1 MRYDSR
7 DTRYAIR
14 NTNIISTHNKGETEK
29 MKQYQYEIIVVGAG
43 HAGCEAALA
52 AARIGAKTLLITSNI
67 ENIALM
73 PCNPSIGGPGKGH
86 VAREID
92 ALGGELAKNTDKT
105 TIHIRMLNTSK
116 GPAMW
121 ALRAQVDKKRYSQ
134 EMTHTIQTQEN
145 LDLKQEMVSELIVN
159 NHQIQGVIVQSGLK
173 LFSPTVILTTGTFL
187 NGLIYIG
194 KTIYSA
200 GRAGELASISLGEN
214 LKSLGLKIGRLNTCT
229 PPRIDRR
236 TIDFSQMEEQK
247 SVDIPLAFS
256 FESEGNT
263 YKDFSVFLTRTNQKT
278 HQIIQNNIHRVP
290 LSNGTIQS
298 AAIRYCPSVEDK
310 VLRFPEKESHQI
322 FLEPEGYNTEE
333 IYLQGFFTSL
343 PADTQDE
350 AIRTIKGLE
359 NSKVIRYGYAI
370 EYDMVY
376 PNQLKYSLETKKIKG
391 LFLAGQIN
399 GTSGY
404 EEAAEQGLLA
414 GINAVQLI
422 KDKEPLI
429 LDRSEAY
436 IAVEID
442 DLVTKSVT
450 EPYRLRTGLAE
461 YRLLLRQ
468 DNADLRL
475 TPYGYKIG
483 LISEQRYKKFL
494 EKKSLIEKEKE
505 RLKKVIIYPTKE
517 VRKLVDK
524 LQTAPLSKAINLTTL
539 LTRPELTYNRTASI
553 DPDRPELPTEV
564 IEQVEI
570 QIKYAGYIKRQ
581 KSQVKKYKKLENYKI
596 PKDIDYFQI
605 HGISHEGRERFS
617 EVKPLSLG
625 QAKRIPGIT
634 PADITALM
642 INIEKMKRIKSA

>member
-1 MRYDSR
+1 
-7 DTRYAIR
+7 
-14 NTNIISTHNKGETEK
+14 
-29 MKQYQYEIIVVGAG
+29 MKHYQYDVIVVGGG

-52 AARIGAKTLLITSNI
+52 SSRIGAKTLLITSNLD
-67 ENIALM
+67 NIALM

-92 ALGGELAKNTDKT
+92 ALGGEMAKNTDKA

-121 ALRAQVDKKRYSQ
+121 ALRAQVDKKLYAQ
-134 EMTHTIQTQEN
+134 EMIHILQIQEN
-145 LDLKQEMVSELIVN
+145 LDLKQEMVTKLIVN
-159 NHQIQGVIVQSGLK
+159 NSQVKGVIVKSSLE
-173 LFSPTVILTTGTFL
+173 FYSPTVILTTGTFL

-194 KTIYSA
+194 KTIFSA
-200 GRAGELASISLGEN
+200 GRAGEIASVSLARN
-214 LKSLGLKIGRLNTCT
+214 LKDLGFKIGRLNTST

-236 TIDFSQMEEQK
+236 TVDFSQMEEQK
-247 SVDIPLAFS
+247 SADVPLAFS
-256 FESEGNT
+256 FENEGKIYQN
-263 YKDFSVFLTRTNQKT
+263 FSIFMTRTNQKT
-278 HQIIQNNIHRVP
+278 HEVIQNNIDRIP

-310 VLRFPEKESHQI
+310 VIRFPEKTSHQI

-343 PADTQDE
+343 PADAQQD
-350 AIRTIKGLE
+350 ALHTIKGLE
-359 NSKVIRYGYAI
+359 KCKIIRYGYAI
-370 EYDMVY
+370 EYDIIY
-376 PNQLKYSLETKKIKG
+376 PNQLKYSLETKRIKG

-404 EEAAEQGLLA
+404 EEAAEQGLIA

-422 KDKEPLI
+422 SGKEPLI

-442 DLVTKSVT
+442 DLVTKSVA

-475 TPYGYKIG
+475 TPYGYKLG
-483 LISEQRYKKFL
+483 LISEQRYQNFLKKK
-494 EKKSLIEKEKE
+494 ELIEKEKE
-505 RLKKVIIYPTKE
+505 RLREVIIYPTEK
-517 VRKLVDK
+517 VNNLLSKLH
-524 LQTAPLSKAINLTTL
+524 TAPLSKAINLATL
-539 LTRPELTYNRTASI
+539 LTRPEVTYSQTFSL
-553 DPDRPELPTEV
+553 DPNRPELPTEV
-564 IEQVEI
+564 TEQVEI

-581 KSQVKKYKKLENYKI
+581 EIQVKRFKKLENYKI
-596 PKDIDYFQI
+596 PKDIDYFKL
-605 HGISHEGRERFS
+605 HGISHEGKERFS
-617 EVKPLSLG
+617 EIQPISLG

-642 INIEKMKRIKSA
+642 INIEKMKKQQSV

>member
-1 MRYDSR
+1 
-7 DTRYAIR
+7 
-14 NTNIISTHNKGETEK
+14 
-29 MKQYQYEIIVVGAG
+29 MKQYQYDVIVVGAG

-52 AARIGAKTLLITSNI
+52 AARMGAHTLLLTSNI
-67 ENIALM
+67 DNIALM

-92 ALGGELAKNTDKT
+92 ALGGEMAKNTDKS

-121 ALRAQVDKKRYSQ
+121 ALRAQIDKRLYTQ
-134 EMTHTIQTQEN
+134 EMIHTLQTQEN
-145 LDLKQEMVSELIVN
+145 LDLKQEMVIKLIVN
-159 NHQIQGVIVQSGLK
+159 NFKVEGVIVKSGLE
-173 LFSPTVILTTGTFL
+173 FSSPTVILTTGTFL
-187 NGLIYIG
+187 NGKIYIG
-194 KTIYSA
+194 KTTHSA
-200 GRAGELASISLGEN
+200 GRAGELASIGLAEN
-214 LKSLGLKIGRLNTCT
+214 LKDLGFRIGRLNTCT

-236 TIDFSQMEEQK
+236 TVDFPKMEEQK
-247 SVDIPLAFS
+247 SADIPLAFS
-256 FESEGNT
+256 FENEGKI
-263 YKDFSVFLTRTNQKT
+263 YKDFSVFMTRTNQKT

-298 AAIRYCPSVEDK
+298 AAIRYCPSVEEK
-310 VLRFPEKESHQI
+310 IIRFPQKESHQI

-343 PADTQDE
+343 PADAQQE
-350 AIRTIKGLE
+350 ALHTIKGLE
-359 NSKVIRYGYAI
+359 NCKIIRYGYAI
-370 EYDMVY
+370 EYDIIY
-376 PNQLKYSLETKKIKG
+376 PNQLKYSLETKMIRG

-422 KDKEPLI
+422 AGKDPLI

-475 TPYGYKIG
+475 TPYGYKVG
-483 LISEQRYKKFL
+483 LIPEQRYQKFL
-494 EKKSLIEKEKE
+494 KKKELIEKEKE
-505 RLKKVIIYPTKE
+505 RLKEVIIHPTEK
-517 VRKLVDK
+517 VNNL
-524 LQTAPLSKAINLTTL
+524 LSRLHTNLLSEATNLATL
-539 LTRPELTYNRTASI
+539 LTRPEVTYNQTDSI
-553 DPDRPELPTEV
+553 DPNRPKLPIEV
-564 IEQVEI
+564 VEQVEI
-570 QIKYAGYIKRQ
+570 QIKYDGYIKRQ
-581 KSQVKKYKKLENYKI
+581 KVQVKRFKKLENYKI
-596 PKDIDYFQI
+596 PQDIDYFNM

-617 EVKPLSLG
+617 EVQPISLG

-634 PADITALM
+634 PSDITALM
-642 INIEKMKRIKSA
+642 INIEKMKRTKK

>member
-1 MRYDSR
+1 V
-7 DTRYAIR
+7 
-14 NTNIISTHNKGETEK
+14 
-29 MKQYQYEIIVVGAG
+29 KQYQYEVIVVGAG

-52 AARIGAKTLLITSNI
+52 AARMGAKTLLITSNI

-92 ALGGELAKNTDKT
+92 ALGGEMAKNTDKA

-134 EMTHTIQTQEN
+134 EMTYTIQTQKN
-145 LDLKQEMVSELIVN
+145 LDLKQEMVTGLMVN
-159 NHQIQGVIVQSGLK
+159 NRQIEGVIVQSDLK
-173 LFSPTVILTTGTFL
+173 FFSPTVILTTGTFL

-194 KTIYSA
+194 ETIYPA

-214 LKSLGLKIGRLNTCT
+214 LKSFGLKIGRLNTCT

-236 TIDFSQMEEQK
+236 AIDFSQMEEQK
-247 SVDIPLAFS
+247 SVDVPLAFS
-256 FESEGNT
+256 FESEGKI

-278 HQIIQNNIHRVP
+278 HQIIQKNIHRIP

-298 AAIRYCPSVEDK
+298 AAIRYCPAVEDK

-343 PADTQDE
+343 PADAQDE
-350 AIRTIKGLE
+350 AIQTIKGLE
-359 NSKVIRYGYAI
+359 NCKVIRYGYAI

-376 PNQLKYSLETKKIKG
+376 PNQLKYSLEAKAIKG

-414 GINAVQLI
+414 GINAVQLTRG
-422 KDKEPLI
+422 KKPLV

-475 TPYGYKIG
+475 TPYGYKLG
-483 LISEQRYKKFL
+483 LISEQRYEKFL

-505 RLKKVIIYPTKE
+505 RLKKIIIYPTKE
-517 VRKLVDK
+517 VSKLVDK

-553 DPDRPELPTEV
+553 DHNRPELPAEV

-581 KSQVKKYKKLENYKI
+581 KTQVKKYKKLENYKI
-596 PKDIDYFQI
+596 PKDIDYFKI

-642 INIEKMKRIKSA
+642 INIEKIKRIKKRMAQHYV

>member
-1 MRYDSR
+1 V
-7 DTRYAIR
+7 
-14 NTNIISTHNKGETEK
+14 KK
-29 MKQYQYEIIVVGAG
+29 YQYDVIVVGAG

-52 AARIGAKTLLITSNI
+52 AAKIGAKTLLVTSNLD
-67 ENIALM
+67 NIALM

-92 ALGGELAKNTDKT
+92 ALGGEMAKNTDKA

-121 ALRAQVDKKRYSQ
+121 ALRAQVDKKLYTQ
-134 EMTHTIQTQEN
+134 EMIHTLQIQEN
-145 LDLKQEMVSELIVN
+145 LDLKQEMVTELIIN
-159 NHQIQGVIVQSGLK
+159 NQQIEGVIVKSGLK
-173 LFSPTVILTTGTFL
+173 FSSPAVILATGTFL
-187 NGLIYIG
+187 NGKIYIG
-194 KTIYSA
+194 KTTYSA
-200 GRAGELASISLGEN
+200 GRGSELASINLAEN
-214 LKSLGLKIGRLNTCT
+214 LKELGFKIGRLNTCT

-236 TIDFSQMEEQK
+236 TVDFSSMEEQK
-247 SVDIPLAFS
+247 SADIPLAFS
-256 FESEGNT
+256 FENKGKI

-278 HQIIQNNIHRVP
+278 HQLIHNNIHRVP

-310 VLRFPEKESHQI
+310 IIRFPQKESHQI
-322 FLEPEGYNTEE
+322 FLEPEGYHTKE

-343 PADTQDE
+343 PADAQQE
-350 AIRTIKGLE
+350 ALNTIRGLE
-359 NSKVIRYGYAI
+359 NCEIIRYGYAI
-370 EYDMVY
+370 EYDIIY
-376 PNQLKYSLETKKIKG
+376 PNQLKHSLETKMIRG
-391 LFLAGQIN
+391 LFLTGQIN

-422 KDKEPLI
+422 AGKNPLI

-483 LISEQRYKKFL
+483 LISEPRYKKFL
-494 EKKSLIEKEKE
+494 KKKQLIEKEKE
-505 RLKKVIIYPTKE
+505 RLKKVIIHPTQE
-517 VRKLVDK
+517 VNNLLSNLK
-524 LQTAPLSKAINLTTL
+524 TAPLLEVTNLANL
-539 LTRPELTYNRTASI
+539 LTRPEVTYQQTVSI
-553 DPDRPELPTEV
+553 DPQRSKLPTAV
-564 IEQVEI
+564 TEQVEI

-581 KSQVKKYKKLENYKI
+581 KTQVKIFKKLENYKI
-596 PKDIDYFQI
+596 PKGIDYFKI

-617 EVKPLSLG
+617 EIQPISLG

-642 INIEKMKRIKSA
+642 INIEKMKRVNK

>member
-1 MRYDSR
+1 VKR
-7 DTRYAIR
+7 
-14 NTNIISTHNKGETEK
+14 
-29 MKQYQYEIIVVGAG
+29 YQYDVIVVGGG

-52 AARIGAKTLLITSNI
+52 TARMGARTLLITSNI
-67 ENIALM
+67 DNIALM

-92 ALGGELAKNTDKT
+92 ALGGEMAKNTDKA

-121 ALRAQVDKKRYSQ
+121 ALRAQIDKKLYTQ
-134 EMTHTIQTQEN
+134 EMIHTLQTQEN
-145 LDLKQEMVSELIVN
+145 LDLKQEMTTKLIIN
-159 NHQIQGVIVQSGLK
+159 NNQVEGVVVKSGLE
-173 LFSPTVILTTGTFL
+173 FSSPTVILTTGTFL

-200 GRAGELASISLGEN
+200 GRAGELASISLAEN
-214 LKSLGLKIGRLNTCT
+214 LKELSFKMGRLNTCT
-229 PPRIDRR
+229 PPRVDKR
-236 TIDFSQMEEQK
+236 TVDFSKMEEQK
-247 SVDIPLAFS
+247 SADIPLAFS
-256 FESEGNT
+256 FENEGKI
-263 YKDFSVFLTRTNQKT
+263 YKDFSVFMTRTNQKT
-278 HQIIQNNIHRVP
+278 HQVIQNNIHRVP

-298 AAIRYCPSVEDK
+298 VAIRYCPSVEDK
-310 VLRFPEKESHQI
+310 IIRFPEKESHQI
-322 FLEPEGYNTEE
+322 FLEPEGYNIEE

-343 PADTQDE
+343 PADAQQE
-350 AIRTIKGLE
+350 ALHTIKGLE
-359 NSKVIRYGYAI
+359 NCKIIRYGYAI
-370 EYDMVY
+370 EYDIIY
-376 PNQLKYSLETKKIKG
+376 PNQLKYSLETKMIKG

-404 EEAAEQGLLA
+404 EEVAEQGLLA

-422 KDKEPLI
+422 TGKDPLI

-475 TPYGYKIG
+475 ISYGYKVG
-483 LISEQRYKKFL
+483 LITEQRYKKFL
-494 EKKSLIEKEKE
+494 KKKELIEKEKE
-505 RLKKVIIYPTKE
+505 RLRGVIIHPTEK
-517 VRKLVDK
+517 VNNLLNKLH
-524 LQTAPLSKAINLTTL
+524 TTPLSEATNLAIL
-539 LTRPELTYNRTASI
+539 LTRPEITYNQTTSI
-553 DPDRPELPTEV
+553 DTNRPELPAEV

-581 KSQVKKYKKLENYKI
+581 EIQVKRFKKLENYKI
-596 PKDIDYFQI
+596 PQDIDYLSI

-617 EVKPLSLG
+617 EVQPISLG

-634 PADITALM
+634 PSDITALM
-642 INIEKMKRIKSA
+642 INIEKMKRAKKLSN

>member
-1 MRYDSR
+1 V
-7 DTRYAIR
+7 
-14 NTNIISTHNKGETEK
+14 
-29 MKQYQYEIIVVGAG
+29 KQYQYEVIVVGAG
-43 HAGCEAALA
+43 HAGSEAALA
-52 AARIGAKTLLITSNI
+52 AARMGAKTLLITSNI

-92 ALGGELAKNTDKT
+92 ALGGELAKNTDKA

-134 EMTHTIQTQEN
+134 EMTHTIQTQKN
-145 LDLKQEMVSELIVN
+145 LDLKQEMVTGLIVN
-159 NHQIQGVIVQSGLK
+159 NRQIEGVIVQSGLK
-173 LFSPTVILTTGTFL
+173 FFSPTVILTTGTFL

-194 KTIYSA
+194 ETIYPA

-247 SVDIPLAFS
+247 SVDVPLAFS
-256 FESEGNT
+256 FESEGKI

-298 AAIRYCPSVEDK
+298 SAIRYCPAVEDK

-343 PADTQDE
+343 PADAQDK

-359 NSKVIRYGYAI
+359 NCKVIRYGYAI

-391 LFLAGQIN
+391 LFLSGQIN

-422 KDKEPLI
+422 DGKEPLI

-483 LISEQRYKKFL
+483 LISEKRYEKFL

-517 VRKLVDK
+517 VSKLVDK
-524 LQTAPLSKAINLTTL
+524 LQTAPLSKTINLTTL

-553 DPDRPELPTEV
+553 DPNRPELPAEV

-581 KSQVKKYKKLENYKI
+581 KTQVKKYKKLENYKI
-596 PKDIDYFQI
+596 PKDIDYFKI

-642 INIEKMKRIKSA
+642 INIEKIKRTK

>member
-1 MRYDSR
+1 
-7 DTRYAIR
+7 
-14 NTNIISTHNKGETEK
+14 
-29 MKQYQYEIIVVGAG
+29 MKKYQYDVIVVGAG

-52 AARIGAKTLLITSNI
+52 AAKIGAKTLLVTSNLD
-67 ENIALM
+67 NIALM

-92 ALGGELAKNTDKT
+92 ALGGEMAKNTDKA

-121 ALRAQVDKKRYSQ
+121 ALRAQVDKKLYIQ
-134 EMTHTIQTQEN
+134 EMIHTLQNQEN
-145 LDLKQEMVSELIVN
+145 LDLKQEMVTELIIN
-159 NHQIQGVIVQSGLK
+159 NQQIEGVIVKSGLK
-173 LFSPTVILTTGTFL
+173 FSSPAVILATGTFL
-187 NGLIYIG
+187 NGKIYIG

-200 GRAGELASISLGEN
+200 GRGGELASINLAESLKE
-214 LKSLGLKIGRLNTCT
+214 LGFKIGRLNTCT

-236 TIDFSQMEEQK
+236 TVDFSSMKEQK
-247 SVDIPLAFS
+247 SADIPLAFS
-256 FESEGNT
+256 FENKGKI

-278 HQIIQNNIHRVP
+278 HQVIHNNIHRVP

-310 VLRFPEKESHQI
+310 IIRFPQKESHQI
-322 FLEPEGYNTEE
+322 FLEPEGYHTEE

-343 PADTQDE
+343 PADAQQE
-350 AIRTIKGLE
+350 ALNTIRGLE
-359 NSKVIRYGYAI
+359 NCEIIRYGYAI
-370 EYDMVY
+370 EYDIIY
-376 PNQLKYSLETKKIKG
+376 PNQLKYSLETKMIRG

-404 EEAAEQGLLA
+404 EEAAEQGLMA

-422 KDKEPLI
+422 AGKNPLI

-442 DLVTKSVT
+442 DLVTKSIT

-483 LISEQRYKKFL
+483 LISEPRYKKFL
-494 EKKSLIEKEKE
+494 KKKQLIEKEKE
-505 RLKKVIIYPTKE
+505 RLKKVIIHPTQE
-517 VRKLVDK
+517 VNNLLSN
-524 LQTAPLSKAINLTTL
+524 LQTTPLLQVTNLANL
-539 LTRPELTYNRTASI
+539 LTRPEVTYQQTFSI
-553 DPDRPELPTEV
+553 DPQRSKLPTAV
-564 IEQVEI
+564 TEQVEI

-581 KSQVKKYKKLENYKI
+581 KTQVKIFKKLENYKI
-596 PKDIDYFQI
+596 PKGIDYFKI

-617 EVKPLSLG
+617 EIQPISLG

-642 INIEKMKRIKSA
+642 INIEKMKRVNK

>member
-1 MRYDSR
+1 
-7 DTRYAIR
+7 
-14 NTNIISTHNKGETEK
+14 
-29 MKQYQYEIIVVGAG
+29 MKHYQYDVIVVGGG

-52 AARIGAKTLLITSNI
+52 SSRIGAKTLLITSNLD
-67 ENIALM
+67 NIALM

-92 ALGGELAKNTDKT
+92 ALGGEMAKNTDKA

-121 ALRAQVDKKRYSQ
+121 ALRAQVDKKLYAQ
-134 EMTHTIQTQEN
+134 EMIHILQIQEN
-145 LDLKQEMVSELIVN
+145 LDLKQEMVTKLIVN
-159 NHQIQGVIVQSGLK
+159 NSQVKGVIVKSSLE
-173 LFSPTVILTTGTFL
+173 FYSPTVILTTGTFL

-194 KTIYSA
+194 KTIFSA
-200 GRAGELASISLGEN
+200 GRAGEIASVSLARN
-214 LKSLGLKIGRLNTCT
+214 LKDLGFKIGRLNTST

-236 TIDFSQMEEQK
+236 TVDFSQMEEQK
-247 SVDIPLAFS
+247 SADVPLAFS
-256 FESEGNT
+256 FENEGKIYQN
-263 YKDFSVFLTRTNQKT
+263 FSIFMTRTNQKT
-278 HQIIQNNIHRVP
+278 HEVIQNNINRIP

-310 VLRFPEKESHQI
+310 VIRFPEKTSHQI

-343 PADTQDE
+343 PADAQQD
-350 AIRTIKGLE
+350 ALHTIKGLE
-359 NSKVIRYGYAI
+359 KCKIIRYGYAI
-370 EYDMVY
+370 EYDIIY
-376 PNQLKYSLETKKIKG
+376 PNQLKYSLETKRIKG

-404 EEAAEQGLLA
+404 EEAAEQGLIA

-422 KDKEPLI
+422 SGKEPLI

-442 DLVTKSVT
+442 DLVTKSVA

-475 TPYGYKIG
+475 TPYGYKLG
-483 LISEQRYKKFL
+483 LISEQRYQNFLKKK
-494 EKKSLIEKEKE
+494 ELIEKEKE
-505 RLKKVIIYPTKE
+505 RLREVIIYPTEK
-517 VRKLVDK
+517 VNNLLSKLH
-524 LQTAPLSKAINLTTL
+524 TAPLSKAINLATL
-539 LTRPELTYNRTASI
+539 LTRPEVTYSQTFSL
-553 DPDRPELPTEV
+553 DPNRPELPTEV
-564 IEQVEI
+564 TEQVEI

-581 KSQVKKYKKLENYKI
+581 EIQVKRFKKLENYKI
-596 PKDIDYFQI
+596 PKDIDYFKL
-605 HGISHEGRERFS
+605 HGISHEGKERFS
-617 EVKPLSLG
+617 EIQPISLG

-642 INIEKMKRIKSA
+642 INIEKIKKTKKWDDR

>member
-1 MRYDSR
+1 V
-7 DTRYAIR
+7 
-14 NTNIISTHNKGETEK
+14 
-29 MKQYQYEIIVVGAG
+29 KQYQYDVIVVGAG

-52 AARIGAKTLLITSNI
+52 AARMGAHTLLLTSNI
-67 ENIALM
+67 DNIALM

-92 ALGGELAKNTDKT
+92 ALGGEMAKNTDKS

-121 ALRAQVDKKRYSQ
+121 ALRAQIDKRLYTQ
-134 EMTHTIQTQEN
+134 EMIHTLQTQEN
-145 LDLKQEMVSELIVN
+145 LDLKQEMVIKLIVN
-159 NHQIQGVIVQSGLK
+159 NFKVEGVIVKSGLE
-173 LFSPTVILTTGTFL
+173 FSSPTVILTTGTFL
-187 NGLIYIG
+187 NGKIYIG
-194 KTIYSA
+194 KTTHSA
-200 GRAGELASISLGEN
+200 GRAGELASIGLAEN
-214 LKSLGLKIGRLNTCT
+214 LKDLGFKIGRLNTCT

-236 TIDFSQMEEQK
+236 TVDFPKMEEQK
-247 SVDIPLAFS
+247 SADIPLAFS
-256 FESEGNT
+256 FENEGKI
-263 YKDFSVFLTRTNQKT
+263 YKDFSVFMTRTNQKT

-310 VLRFPEKESHQI
+310 IIRFPQKESHQI

-343 PADTQDE
+343 PADAQQE
-350 AIRTIKGLE
+350 ALHTIKGLE
-359 NSKVIRYGYAI
+359 NCKIIRYGYAI
-370 EYDMVY
+370 EYDIIY
-376 PNQLKYSLETKKIKG
+376 PNQLKYSLETKMIRG

-422 KDKEPLI
+422 TGKDPLI

-475 TPYGYKIG
+475 IPYGYKVG
-483 LISEQRYKKFL
+483 LIPEQRYQKFL
-494 EKKSLIEKEKE
+494 KKKELFEKEKE
-505 RLKKVIIYPTKE
+505 RLRGVIIHPTEK
-517 VRKLVDK
+517 VNNLLNKLH
-524 LQTAPLSKAINLTTL
+524 TTTLSEATNLATL
-539 LTRPELTYNRTASI
+539 LTRPEVTYNQTASI
-553 DPDRPELPTEV
+553 DPNRPKLPIEV
-564 IEQVEI
+564 VEQVEI
-570 QIKYAGYIKRQ
+570 QIKYDGYIKRQ
-581 KSQVKKYKKLENYKI
+581 KVQVKRLKKLENYKI
-596 PKDIDYFQI
+596 PQDIDYFNM

-617 EVKPLSLG
+617 EVQPISLG

-634 PADITALM
+634 PSDITALM
-642 INIEKMKRIKSA
+642 INIEKMKRTKK

>member
-1 MRYDSR
+1 
-7 DTRYAIR
+7 
-14 NTNIISTHNKGETEK
+14 
-29 MKQYQYEIIVVGAG
+29 MKQYKYEVIVVGAG

-92 ALGGELAKNTDKT
+92 ALGGELAKNTDKA

-134 EMTHTIQTQEN
+134 KMTHTIQAQKN
-145 LDLKQEMVSELIVN
+145 LDLKQEMVTGLIVN
-159 NHQIQGVIVQSGLK
+159 NRQIEGVIVQSGLK
-173 LFSPTVILTTGTFL
+173 FFSPTVILTTGTFL

-194 KTIYSA
+194 ETIYPA

-214 LKSLGLKIGRLNTCT
+214 LKSFGLKIGRLNTCT

-236 TIDFSQMEEQK
+236 TIDFSQIEEQK
-247 SVDIPLAFS
+247 SVDVPLAFS
-256 FESEGNT
+256 FESEGKI

-278 HQIIQNNIHRVP
+278 HQVIQNNIHRVP

-298 AAIRYCPSVEDK
+298 AAIRYCPAVEDK

-343 PADTQDE
+343 PADAQDK

-359 NSKVIRYGYAI
+359 NCKVIRYGYAI

-422 KDKEPLI
+422 DGKEPLI

-483 LISEQRYKKFL
+483 LISEQRYEKFL

-517 VRKLVDK
+517 VSKLVDK
-524 LQTAPLSKAINLTTL
+524 LQTAPLSKVINLTTL

-553 DPDRPELPTEV
+553 DPNRPDLPAEV

-581 KSQVKKYKKLENYKI
+581 KTQVKRYKKLENYKI
-596 PKDIDYFQI
+596 PKDIDYFKI

-617 EVKPLSLG
+617 EVEPLSLG

-642 INIEKMKRIKSA
+642 INIEKIKRTTKLIARH

>member
-1 MRYDSR
+1 V
-7 DTRYAIR
+7 
-14 NTNIISTHNKGETEK
+14 
-29 MKQYQYEIIVVGAG
+29 KQYKYEVIVVGAG

-52 AARIGAKTLLITSNI
+52 AARMGAKTLLITSNI

-92 ALGGELAKNTDKT
+92 ALGGELAKNTDKA
-105 TIHIRMLNTSK
+105 TIHIRILNTSK

-134 EMTHTIQTQEN
+134 EMTHTIQTQKN
-145 LDLKQEMVSELIVN
+145 LDLKQEMVTGLIVN
-159 NHQIQGVIVQSGLK
+159 NRQIEGVIVQSGLK
-173 LFSPTVILTTGTFL
+173 FFSPTVILTTGTFL

-194 KTIYSA
+194 ETIYPA

-236 TIDFSQMEEQK
+236 TINFSQMEEQK
-247 SVDIPLAFS
+247 SVDVPLAFS
-256 FESEGNT
+256 FESEGKI

-298 AAIRYCPSVEDK
+298 AAIRYCPAVEDK

-343 PADTQDE
+343 PADAQDK

-359 NSKVIRYGYAI
+359 NCKVIRYGYAI

-391 LFLAGQIN
+391 LFLSGQIN

-422 KDKEPLI
+422 DGKEPLI

-483 LISEQRYKKFL
+483 LISEQRYEKFL

-517 VRKLVDK
+517 VSKLVDK
-524 LQTAPLSKAINLTTL
+524 LQTAPLSKTINLTTL
-539 LTRPELTYNRTASI
+539 LTRPELTYNRIASI
-553 DPDRPELPTEV
+553 DPNRPELPAEV

-581 KSQVKKYKKLENYKI
+581 KTQVKKYKKLENYKI
-596 PKDIDYFQI
+596 PKDIDYFKI

-642 INIEKMKRIKSA
+642 INIEKIKRTK

>member
-1 MRYDSR
+1 VK
-7 DTRYAIR
+7 
-14 NTNIISTHNKGETEK
+14 H
-29 MKQYQYEIIVVGAG
+29 YQYDVIVVGGG

-52 AARIGAKTLLITSNI
+52 SSRIGAKTLLITSNLD
-67 ENIALM
+67 NIALM

-92 ALGGELAKNTDKT
+92 ALGGEMAKNTDKA

-121 ALRAQVDKKRYSQ
+121 ALRAQVDKKLYAQ
-134 EMTHTIQTQEN
+134 EMIHILQIQEN
-145 LDLKQEMVSELIVN
+145 LDLKQEMVTKLIVN
-159 NHQIQGVIVQSGLK
+159 NSQVKGVIVKSSLE
-173 LFSPTVILTTGTFL
+173 FYSPTVILTTGTFL

-194 KTIYSA
+194 KTIFSA
-200 GRAGELASISLGEN
+200 GRAGEIASVSLARN
-214 LKSLGLKIGRLNTCT
+214 LKDLGFKIGRLNTST

-236 TIDFSQMEEQK
+236 TVDFSQMEEQK
-247 SVDIPLAFS
+247 SADVPLAFS
-256 FESEGNT
+256 FENEGKIYQN
-263 YKDFSVFLTRTNQKT
+263 FSIFMTRTNQKT
-278 HQIIQNNIHRVP
+278 HEVIQNNIDRIP

-310 VLRFPEKESHQI
+310 VIRFPEKTSHQI

-343 PADTQDE
+343 PADAQQD
-350 AIRTIKGLE
+350 ALHTIKGLE
-359 NSKVIRYGYAI
+359 KCKIIRYGYAI
-370 EYDMVY
+370 EYDIIY
-376 PNQLKYSLETKKIKG
+376 PNQLKYSLETKRIKG

-404 EEAAEQGLLA
+404 EEAAEQGLIA

-422 KDKEPLI
+422 SGKEPLI

-442 DLVTKSVT
+442 DLVTKSVA

-475 TPYGYKIG
+475 TPYGYKLG
-483 LISEQRYKKFL
+483 LISEQRYQNFLKKK
-494 EKKSLIEKEKE
+494 ELIEKEKE
-505 RLKKVIIYPTKE
+505 RLREVIIYPTEK
-517 VRKLVDK
+517 VNNLLSKLH
-524 LQTAPLSKAINLTTL
+524 TAPLSKAINLATL
-539 LTRPELTYNRTASI
+539 LTRPEVTYSQTFSL
-553 DPDRPELPTEV
+553 DPNRPELPTEV
-564 IEQVEI
+564 TEQVEI

-581 KSQVKKYKKLENYKI
+581 EIQVKRFKKLENYKI
-596 PKDIDYFQI
+596 PKDIDYFKL
-605 HGISHEGRERFS
+605 HGISHEGKERFS
-617 EVKPLSLG
+617 EIQPISLG

-642 INIEKMKRIKSA
+642 INIEKMKKQQSV

>member
-1 MRYDSR
+1 
-7 DTRYAIR
+7 
-14 NTNIISTHNKGETEK
+14 
-29 MKQYQYEIIVVGAG
+29 MKKYQYDVIVVGAG

-52 AARIGAKTLLITSNI
+52 AAKIGAKTLLVTSNLD
-67 ENIALM
+67 NIALM

-92 ALGGELAKNTDKT
+92 ALGGEMAKNTDKA

-121 ALRAQVDKKRYSQ
+121 ALRAQVDKKLYIL
-134 EMTHTIQTQEN
+134 EMIRTLQNQKN
-145 LDLKQEMVSELIVN
+145 LDLKQEMVTELIIN
-159 NHQIQGVIVQSGLK
+159 KQQIEGVIVKSGLK
-173 LFSPTVILTTGTFL
+173 FSSPAVILATGTFL
-187 NGLIYIG
+187 NGKIYIG
-194 KTIYSA
+194 KTTYSA
-200 GRAGELASISLGEN
+200 GRGGELASLSLSDN
-214 LKSLGLKIGRLNTCT
+214 LKSLGFKTGRLNTCT

-236 TIDFSQMEEQK
+236 TVDFSSMKEQK
-247 SVDIPLAFS
+247 SADIPLAFS
-256 FESEGNT
+256 FENKGKI

-278 HQIIQNNIHRVP
+278 HQVIHNNIHRVP

-310 VLRFPEKESHQI
+310 IIRFPQKESHQI
-322 FLEPEGYNTEE
+322 FLEPEGYHTEE

-343 PADTQDE
+343 PADAQQE
-350 AIRTIKGLE
+350 ALNTIRGLE
-359 NSKVIRYGYAI
+359 NCEIIRYGYAI
-370 EYDMVY
+370 EYDIIY
-376 PNQLKYSLETKKIKG
+376 PNQLKHSLETKMIRG
-391 LFLAGQIN
+391 LFLTGQIN

-422 KDKEPLI
+422 AGKNPLI

-475 TPYGYKIG
+475 TPYGYNIG
-483 LISEQRYKKFL
+483 LISEPRYKKFL
-494 EKKSLIEKEKE
+494 KKKQLIEKEKE
-505 RLKKVIIYPTKE
+505 RLKKVIIRPTQE
-517 VRKLVDK
+517 VNNLLSNLK
-524 LQTAPLSKAINLTTL
+524 TAPLLEVTNLANL
-539 LTRPELTYNRTASI
+539 LTRPEVTYQQTVSI
-553 DPDRPELPTEV
+553 DPQRSKLPTAV
-564 IEQVEI
+564 TEQVEI

-581 KSQVKKYKKLENYKI
+581 KTQVKIFKKLENYKI
-596 PKDIDYFQI
+596 PKGIDYFKI

-617 EVKPLSLG
+617 EIQPISLG

-642 INIEKMKRIKSA
+642 INIEKMKRVNK

>member
-1 MRYDSR
+1 
-7 DTRYAIR
+7 
-14 NTNIISTHNKGETEK
+14 
-29 MKQYQYEIIVVGAG
+29 MKKYQYDVIVVGAG

-52 AARIGAKTLLITSNI
+52 AAKIGAKTLLVTSNLD
-67 ENIALM
+67 NIALM

-92 ALGGELAKNTDKT
+92 ALGGEMAKNTDKA

-121 ALRAQVDKKRYSQ
+121 ALRAQIDKKLYTQ
-134 EMTHTIQTQEN
+134 EMIYTLQTQEN
-145 LDLKQEMVSELIVN
+145 LDLKQEMVTELIIN
-159 NHQIQGVIVQSGLK
+159 NQQIEGVIVKSGLK
-173 LFSPTVILTTGTFL
+173 FSSPAVILATGTFL
-187 NGLIYIG
+187 NGKIYIG
-194 KTIYSA
+194 KTTYGA
-200 GRAGELASISLGEN
+200 GRGGELASINLAEN
-214 LKSLGLKIGRLNTCT
+214 LKELGFKIGRLNTCT

-236 TIDFSQMEEQK
+236 TVNFSSMKEQK
-247 SVDIPLAFS
+247 SADIPLAFS
-256 FESEGNT
+256 FENKGKI

-278 HQIIQNNIHRVP
+278 HQVIRNNIHRVP

-310 VLRFPEKESHQI
+310 IIRFPQKESHQI
-322 FLEPEGYNTEE
+322 FLEPEGYHTEE

-343 PADTQDE
+343 PADAQQE
-350 AIRTIKGLE
+350 ALHTIRGLE
-359 NSKVIRYGYAI
+359 NCEIIRYGYAI
-370 EYDMVY
+370 EYDIIY
-376 PNQLKYSLETKKIKG
+376 PNQLKYSLETKMIRG

-404 EEAAEQGLLA
+404 EEAAEQGLMA

-422 KDKEPLI
+422 AGKNPLI

-475 TPYGYKIG
+475 ISYGYKVG
-483 LISEQRYKKFL
+483 LIAEERYKKFI
-494 EKKSLIEKEKE
+494 KKKELIEKEKE
-505 RLKKVIIYPTKE
+505 RLKEVIIHPTEE
-517 VRKLVDK
+517 VNNLLYKLN
-524 LQTAPLSKAINLTTL
+524 TTPLSQAANLTTL
-539 LTRPELTYNRTASI
+539 LTRPEVTYQQTVSI
-553 DPDRPELPTEV
+553 DPQRPKLPTAV
-564 IEQVEI
+564 TEQVEI

-581 KSQVKKYKKLENYKI
+581 KTQVKIFKKLENYKI
-596 PKDIDYFQI
+596 PQGIDYFKI

-617 EVKPLSLG
+617 EIQPISLG
-625 QAKRIPGIT
+625 QAKRISGIT

-642 INIEKMKRIKSA
+642 INIEKMKRTKK

>member
-1 MRYDSR
+1 V
-7 DTRYAIR
+7 
-14 NTNIISTHNKGETEK
+14 KK
-29 MKQYQYEIIVVGAG
+29 YQYDVIVVGAG

-52 AARIGAKTLLITSNI
+52 AAKIGAKTLLVTSNLD
-67 ENIALM
+67 NIALM

-92 ALGGELAKNTDKT
+92 ALGGEMAKNTDKA

-121 ALRAQVDKKRYSQ
+121 ALRAQTDKKLYTQ
-134 EMTHTIQTQEN
+134 EMIHTLQNQKN
-145 LDLKQEMVSELIVN
+145 LDLKQEMATKLIIN
-159 NHQIQGVIVQSGLK
+159 NQQIEGVTVKSSLN
-173 LFSPTVILTTGTFL
+173 FSSPAVILATGTFL
-187 NGLIYIG
+187 NGKIYIG
-194 KTIYSA
+194 KTTYSA
-200 GRAGELASISLGEN
+200 GRGGELASINLAEN
-214 LKSLGLKIGRLNTCT
+214 LKELGFKIGRLNTCT

-236 TIDFSQMEEQK
+236 TVDFSSMQEQK
-247 SVDIPLAFS
+247 SADVPLAFS
-256 FESEGNT
+256 FENKGKI

-278 HQIIQNNIHRVP
+278 HQLIHNNIHRVP

-298 AAIRYCPSVEDK
+298 AAIRYCPSIEDK
-310 VLRFPEKESHQI
+310 IIRFPKKESHQI
-322 FLEPEGYNTEE
+322 FLEPEGYHTEE

-343 PADTQDE
+343 PADAQQE
-350 AIRTIKGLE
+350 ALNTIRGLE
-359 NSKVIRYGYAI
+359 NCEIIRYGYAI
-370 EYDMVY
+370 EYDIIY
-376 PNQLKYSLETKKIKG
+376 PNQLKHSLETKMIRG

-404 EEAAEQGLLA
+404 EEAAEQGLMA

-422 KDKEPLI
+422 AGKNPLI

-483 LISEQRYKKFL
+483 LISEPRYKKFL
-494 EKKSLIEKEKE
+494 NKKELIEKEKE
-505 RLKKVIIYPTKE
+505 RLKKVIIHPTQE
-517 VRKLVDK
+517 VNNLLSNLK
-524 LQTAPLSKAINLTTL
+524 TAPLLEVTNLANL
-539 LTRPELTYNRTASI
+539 LTRPEVTYLQTASI
-553 DPDRPELPTEV
+553 DPQRSKLPTEV
-564 IEQVEI
+564 TEQVEI

-581 KSQVKKYKKLENYKI
+581 ETQVKIFKKLENYKI
-596 PKDIDYFQI
+596 PKGIDYFKI
-605 HGISHEGRERFS
+605 HGVSHEGQERFS
-617 EVKPLSLG
+617 EIQPISLG

-642 INIEKMKRIKSA
+642 INIEKMKRIKK

>member
-1 MRYDSR
+1 
-7 DTRYAIR
+7 
-14 NTNIISTHNKGETEK
+14 
-29 MKQYQYEIIVVGAG
+29 MKQYQYEVIVVGAG

-52 AARIGAKTLLITSNI
+52 AARMGAKTLLITSNI

-92 ALGGELAKNTDKT
+92 ALGGELAKNTDKA

-134 EMTHTIQTQEN
+134 KMTHTIQTQKN
-145 LDLKQEMVSELIVN
+145 LDLKQEMVTGLIVN
-159 NHQIQGVIVQSGLK
+159 NRQIEGVIVQSGLK
-173 LFSPTVILTTGTFL
+173 FFSPAVILTTGTFL

-194 KTIYSA
+194 ETIYPA
-200 GRAGELASISLGEN
+200 GRAGELASIGLAEN
-214 LKSLGLKIGRLNTCT
+214 LKELGFKVGRLNTCT

-236 TIDFSQMEEQK
+236 TINFSQMEEQK
-247 SVDIPLAFS
+247 SVDVPLAFS
-256 FESEGNT
+256 FESEGKI

-298 AAIRYCPSVEDK
+298 AAIRYCPAVEDK

-343 PADTQDE
+343 PADAQDE

-359 NSKVIRYGYAI
+359 NCKVIRYGYAI

-414 GINAVQLI
+414 GINAVQLTRC
-422 KDKEPLI
+422 KEPLV

-475 TPYGYKIG
+475 TPYGYKVG
-483 LISEQRYKKFL
+483 LISEQRYEKFL

-517 VRKLVDK
+517 VSKLVDK
-524 LQTAPLSKAINLTTL
+524 LQTAPLSKVINLTTL

-553 DPDRPELPTEV
+553 DPNRPELPAEV
-564 IEQVEI
+564 VEQVEI

-581 KSQVKKYKKLENYKI
+581 EIQVKRFKKLENYKI
-596 PKDIDYFQI
+596 PKDIEYFNM
-605 HGISHEGRERFS
+605 HGISHEGKERFS
-617 EVKPLSLG
+617 EVRPISLG

-634 PADITALM
+634 PSDVAALM
-642 INIEKMKRIKSA
+642 INIEKVKRTKK

>member
-1 MRYDSR
+1 VKR
-7 DTRYAIR
+7 
-14 NTNIISTHNKGETEK
+14 
-29 MKQYQYEIIVVGAG
+29 YQYDVIVVGGG

-52 AARIGAKTLLITSNI
+52 TARMGARTLLITSNI
-67 ENIALM
+67 DNIALM

-92 ALGGELAKNTDKT
+92 ALGGEMAKNTDKA

-121 ALRAQVDKKRYSQ
+121 ALRAQIDKKLYTQ
-134 EMTHTIQTQEN
+134 EMIHTLQTQEN
-145 LDLKQEMVSELIVN
+145 LDLKQEMTTKLIIN
-159 NHQIQGVIVQSGLK
+159 NNQVEGVVVKSGLE
-173 LFSPTVILTTGTFL
+173 FSSPTVILTTGTFL

-200 GRAGELASISLGEN
+200 GRAGELASISLAEN
-214 LKSLGLKIGRLNTCT
+214 LKELSFKMGRLNTCT
-229 PPRIDRR
+229 PPRVDKR
-236 TIDFSQMEEQK
+236 TVDFSKMEEQK
-247 SVDIPLAFS
+247 SADIPLAFS
-256 FESEGNT
+256 FENEGKI
-263 YKDFSVFLTRTNQKT
+263 YKDFSVFMTRTNQKT
-278 HQIIQNNIHRVP
+278 HQVIQNNIHRVP

-298 AAIRYCPSVEDK
+298 VAIRYCPSVEDK
-310 VLRFPEKESHQI
+310 IIRFPEKESHQI
-322 FLEPEGYNTEE
+322 FLEPEGYNIEE

-343 PADTQDE
+343 PADAQQE
-350 AIRTIKGLE
+350 ALHTIKGLE
-359 NSKVIRYGYAI
+359 NCKIIRYGYAI
-370 EYDMVY
+370 EYDIIY
-376 PNQLKYSLETKKIKG
+376 PNQLKYSLETKMIKG

-422 KDKEPLI
+422 TGKDPLI

-475 TPYGYKIG
+475 ISYGYKVG
-483 LISEQRYKKFL
+483 LITEQRYKKFL
-494 EKKSLIEKEKE
+494 KKKELIEKEKE
-505 RLKKVIIYPTKE
+505 RLRGVIIHPTEK
-517 VRKLVDK
+517 VNNLLNKLH
-524 LQTAPLSKAINLTTL
+524 TTPLSEATNLAIL
-539 LTRPELTYNRTASI
+539 LTRPEITYNQTTSI
-553 DPDRPELPTEV
+553 DTNRPELPAEV

-581 KSQVKKYKKLENYKI
+581 EIQVKRFKKLENYKI
-596 PKDIDYFQI
+596 PQDIDYLSI

-617 EVKPLSLG
+617 EVQPISLG

-634 PADITALM
+634 PSDITALM
-642 INIEKMKRIKSA
+642 INIEKMKRAKKLSN

>member
-1 MRYDSR
+1 V
-7 DTRYAIR
+7 
-14 NTNIISTHNKGETEK
+14 
-29 MKQYQYEIIVVGAG
+29 KQYQYEVIVVGAG

-52 AARIGAKTLLITSNI
+52 AARMGAKTLLITSNI

-92 ALGGELAKNTDKT
+92 ALGGELAKNTDKA

-134 EMTHTIQTQEN
+134 EMTHTIQTQKN
-145 LDLKQEMVSELIVN
+145 LDLKQEMVTGLIVN
-159 NHQIQGVIVQSGLK
+159 NRQIEGVIVQSGLK
-173 LFSPTVILTTGTFL
+173 FFSPTVILTTGTFL

-194 KTIYSA
+194 ETIYTA
-200 GRAGELASISLGEN
+200 GRAGELASISLAEN
-214 LKSLGLKIGRLNTCT
+214 LKSYGLKMGRLNTCT

-236 TIDFSQMEEQK
+236 TIDFSHTKEQK
-247 SVDIPLAFS
+247 STDIPLAFS
-256 FESEGNT
+256 FESEGKI
-263 YKDFSVFLTRTNQKT
+263 YKNFSVFLTRTNQKT

-310 VLRFPEKESHQI
+310 VLRFPKKGSHQI

-343 PADTQDE
+343 PADAQDE

-359 NSKVIRYGYAI
+359 NCKIIRYGYAI

-422 KDKEPLI
+422 EGKKPFI

-475 TPYGYKIG
+475 TPYGYKLG
-483 LISEQRYKKFL
+483 LISEQRYQKFL

-505 RLKKVIIYPTKE
+505 ILKKVIIYPTKE
-517 VRKLVDK
+517 VSKLLDK
-524 LQTAPLSKAINLTTL
+524 LQTAPLSKVINLTTL
-539 LTRPELTYNRTASI
+539 LTRPELTYNQTASI
-553 DPDRPELPTEV
+553 DPNRPELPAEV
-564 IEQVEI
+564 IEEVEI

-581 KSQVKKYKKLENYKI
+581 KAQVKRYKKLENYKI
-596 PKDIDYFQI
+596 PKDINYFKI
-605 HGISHEGRERFS
+605 HGISNEGRERFS
-617 EVKPLSLG
+617 EVEPLSLG

-642 INIEKMKRIKSA
+642 INIEKIKRTTKRIARH

>member
-1 MRYDSR
+1 
-7 DTRYAIR
+7 
-14 NTNIISTHNKGETEK
+14 
-29 MKQYQYEIIVVGAG
+29 MKQYKYEVIVVGAG
-43 HAGCEAALA
+43 HAGCEAVLA
-52 AARIGAKTLLITSNI
+52 AARMGAKTLLITSNI

-92 ALGGELAKNTDKT
+92 ALGGELAKNTDKA

-134 EMTHTIQTQEN
+134 EMTYTIQTQKN
-145 LDLKQEMVSELIVN
+145 LDLKQEMVTGLIVN
-159 NHQIQGVIVQSGLK
+159 NRQIEGVIVQSGLK
-173 LFSPTVILTTGTFL
+173 FFSPTVILTTGTFL

-194 KTIYSA
+194 ETIYPA

-214 LKSLGLKIGRLNTCT
+214 LKSFGLKIGRLNTCT

-236 TIDFSQMEEQK
+236 AIDFSQMEEQK
-247 SVDIPLAFS
+247 SVDVPLAFS
-256 FESEGNT
+256 FESEGKI

-298 AAIRYCPSVEDK
+298 AAIRYCPAVEDK

-343 PADTQDE
+343 PADAQDE

-359 NSKVIRYGYAI
+359 NCKIIRYGYAI
-370 EYDMVY
+370 EYDMIY

-422 KDKEPLI
+422 DGKEPLI

-475 TPYGYKIG
+475 TPYGHKTG
-483 LISEQRYKKFL
+483 LISEQRYEKFL

-517 VRKLVDK
+517 VSKLVDK
-524 LQTAPLSKAINLTTL
+524 LQTAPLSKVINLTTL

-553 DPDRPELPTEV
+553 DPNRPELPAEV

-581 KSQVKKYKKLENYKI
+581 KTQVKRYKKLENYKI
-596 PKDIDYFQI
+596 PKDIDYFKI

-617 EVKPLSLG
+617 EVEPLSLG

-642 INIEKMKRIKSA
+642 INIEKIKRTKKRIARH